1 MNTLSLSIAITKL
14 AQINTKLIS
23 GIPLSKDEEALG
35 DLVQQIAGQTIETPV
50 VEPKQVEQDP
60 SPDQTRKTR
69 PPSPQ
74 REATLVETPTGF
86 KRTGSNANY
95 NTYSDGY
102 HKIRR
107 YNNTKF
113 RGHLA
118 RILAETREVGRYDN
132 LKLRLDE
139 EVAPFPIDANLEGVI
154 EWVTRIANHLN
165 TSIKLYS
172 PDLDQP
178 VVIMIDNDKVVEPC
192 RVYYDNNQF
201 YHLISTAY

>member
-1 MNTLSLSIAITKL
+1 MNTLSLSIAISKL

-23 GIPLSKDEEALG
+23 GIPLTKEEESLG
-35 DLVQQIAGQTIETPV
+35 DLVQQIAGQTVDVPTVETKPT
-50 VEPKQVEQDP
+50 EQDP

-139 EVAPFPIDANLEGVI
+139 EVAPFPIDADLDSVI
-154 EWVTRIANHLN
+154 EWVTRISNHLN
-165 TSIKLYS
+165 ISIKLYS
-172 PDLDQP
+172 PDLNQP
-178 VVIMIDNDKVVEPC
+178 VMITAENDKVVEPC
-192 RVYYDNNQF
+192 RVYYDSNQF